1 MVRTVPRKSAGGKSR
16 RKVQASTLFA
26 GIKWGK
32 FTAMF
37 EAYRR
42 RHPYTR
48 VKDLKQFAD
57 LILTHPQRF
66 DAKARK
72 RAQFYRNIIQRN
84 RP

>member
-1 MVRTVPRKSAGGKSR
+1 MVQARVNPAGGKSR
-16 RKVQASTLFA
+16 HKGVNPSTLFSR
-26 GIKWGK
+26 IKWGK

-66 DAKARK
+66 DARARK
-72 RAQFYRNIIQRN
+72 RAQFYKNIIQRN
-84 RP
+84 KP